1 MNVNICTG
9 KSGRN
14 ARKSPHFGPATGVSS
29 SAATSFSLN
38 KNLPKSPTGKNNQN
52 NNNNNKNKK
61 TLRSSSPLLSNT
73 GFKDNNA
80 LEENVEATS
89 STAAAAAAT
98 EDEAAHSHVDL
109 PCACCHVPYP
119 HNHAPFANMRLV
131 PCQMCQLKKRSKLK
145 ISVFWS
151 TFTILVEIIVVTLF

>member
-9 KSGRN
+9 ESGRN
-14 ARKSPHFGPATGVSS
+14 ARKSPHFGPATAVSS

-38 KNLPKSPTGKNNQN
+38 KNLPKSPTERNNQT
-52 NNNNNKNKK
+52 NNNNKNKK
-61 TLRSSSPLLSNT
+61 TLRLSSPLLSNT
-73 GFKDNNA
+73 GFNTKDKNA
-80 LEENVEATS
+80 LEENVEANS

-131 PCQMCQLKKRSKLK
+131 PCQMCKLKKRSKLR
-145 ISVFWS
+145 SQC
-151 TFTILVEIIVVTLF
+151 